1 MGHFKTNK
9 YTIKIYPFLKVVFQ
23 HTLKII
29 SLLILKLILN
39 LFKNNYLKNK
49 NNLINLMHYLG
60 LIVII
65 SNDREIYLT
74 KV

>member
-23 HTLKII
+23 PNLEII
-29 SLLILKLILN
+29 NLQTLKLILN

-49 NNLINLMHYLG
+49 NNLINLMY
-60 LIVII
+60 
-65 SNDREIYLT
+65 Y
-74 KV
+74 